1 VRERLLERLV
11 DPATGAALRL
21 KDGKGRDG
29 HIEEGRLVSE
39 SGAEFPI
46 VRGIPRFV
54 SPDNYTA
61 SFGMQWN
68 VFRDSQLDSQTGA
81 RRSMERFDAELGWS
95 AEYLRGR
102 AVLDAGCGAG
112 RFAEVAAA
120 RGAELVALDYSS
132 AIDAAAQT
140 LARFPNV
147 DLVQAN
153 MLEPPFRDRSFDAA
167 YSIGVIQ
174 HTPDPA
180 RAIERVVRCV
190 APGGRFGLTIYG
202 RRPWTKLNGK
212 YLLRPITRRLPGPML
227 LSLIERTMPVLF
239 PVTDVLFRVP
249 VLGRVASFAIPVAN
263 YVDNH
268 QFSREQ
274 RYREA
279 VLDTFDC
286 LSPRYDSPMTWQEVE
301 QALGRVPATAVTF
314 RQRVPVV
321 VVGER

>member
-1 VRERLLERLV
+1 VRERLLERLI
-11 DPATGAALRL
+11 DPTTGAALRL

-29 HIEEGRLVSE
+29 QIQEGRLVSDT
-39 SGAEFPI
+39 GAEYPI
-46 VRGIPRFV
+46 LRGIPRFV
-54 SPDNYTA
+54 SADNYTA

-68 VFRDSQLDSQTGA
+68 VFRDSQVDSQTGA
-81 RRSMERFDAELGWS
+81 HRSEERFDAELGWS
-95 AEYLRGR
+95 SEFLKGR
-102 AVLDAGCGAG
+102 TVLDAGCGAG
-112 RFAEVAAA
+112 RFAEIAAA

-140 LARFPNV
+140 LRHFPNV
-147 DLVQAN
+147 DLVQGN
-153 MLEPPFRDRSFDAA
+153 MLEPPFREGSFDAA

-190 APGGRFGLTIYG
+190 TPGGRFGLTIYG

-212 YLLRPITRRLPGPML
+212 YLLRPITRRLPGPTL
-227 LSLIERTMPVLF
+227 LTLIEKAMPVLF
-239 PVTDVLFRVP
+239 PLTDRLFRLP
-249 VLGRVASFAIPVAN
+249 VIGRVASFAIPVSN
-263 YVDNH
+263 YVHNG

-286 LSPRYDSPMTWQEVE
+286 LSPRYDSPMTSGEVE
-301 QALGRVPATAVTF
+301 QALARVPATRFNF